1 VPLALVFAVLLGLA
15 VGSFLTVVVDRVP
28 AGQSVVAPR
37 SRCPHCQTP
46 ITWAHNIPLVSWIL
60 LRGRC
65 STCHAKIGYSTP
77 LLEAGTALL
86 FALVTATTW
95 PQITASAGADLA
107 AAILWLVAQLA
118 FAACALALGVID
130 WHTHLLPNPLTYGL
144 AVTLTGLCLIASL
157 LTADWGTL
165 LRAICGGAVLAM
177 LYLAI
182 AFIRP
187 GAMGL
192 GDAKYA
198 YSIGLITAWAG
209 WGPYALGVVGPFLL
223 GGILV
228 GVLLAARK
236 LRRRDSVPFGPMLS
250 LGALVALIAGGP
262 ILQAYLGLWGLA

>member
-1 VPLALVFAVLLGLA
+1 LL
-15 VGSFLTVVVDRVP
+15 
-28 AGQSVVAPR
+28 
-37 SRCPHCQTP
+37 
-46 ITWAHNIPLVSWIL
+46 SWIL

-65 STCHAKIGYSTP
+65 SSCHAKIGCSTP
-77 LLEAGTALL
+77 LLEAGTAIL
-86 FALVTATTW
+86 FALITAVTW
-95 PQITASAGADLA
+95 PQITASAGVDLA
-107 AAILWLVAQLA
+107 AAILWLVAQLV
-118 FAACALALGVID
+118 FAAAAFALGVID
-130 WHTHLLPNPLTYGL
+130 WHTHLLPNPITYGL
-144 AVTLTGLCLIASL
+144 AAVLTTLCLVSTL